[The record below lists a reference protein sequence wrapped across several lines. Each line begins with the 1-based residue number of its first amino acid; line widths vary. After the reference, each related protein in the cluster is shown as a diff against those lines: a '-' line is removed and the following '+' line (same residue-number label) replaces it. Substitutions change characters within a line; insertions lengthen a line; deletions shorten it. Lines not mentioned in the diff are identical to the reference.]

1 MARFLI
7 PKNTTS
13 IIGIKPAES
22 QLHNYGRSIVIVLLL
37 SLIIYEIYSEKQE
50 TDQLDDIGNIGNIIK
65 QDTILYN
72 SVMELEPECRHNYIR
87 YLKSALLKAPPSMA
101 EKYLK
106 NISIAVIV
114 TICSEYIINGNT
126 AKPMGSVGRSII
138 ATAWSTSLM

>member
-13 IIGIKPAES
+13 TIGIKPAES
-22 QLHNYGRSIVIVLLL
+22 QLHNYGRSIVVFLLL
-37 SLIIYEIYSEKQE
+37 VLIIYEIYSEKQE
-50 TDQLDDIGNIGNIIK
+50 SDRLDDISDIIK

-72 SVMELEPECRHNYIR
+72 SILELEPECRYKYVR
-87 YLKSALLKAPPSMA
+87 FLKSTLLKSPPTMA

-126 AKPMGSVGRSII
+126 AKPMGSVGRTII
-138 ATAWSTSLM
+138 ATAWSTSLI

>member
-7 PKNTTS
+7 PKHNKVSTL
-13 IIGIKPAES
+13 GIRPAES
-22 QLHNYGRSIVIVLLL
+22 QIHNYGRSIVVFLLL
-37 SLIIYEIYSEKQE
+37 ILIIYEIYSEKQE
-50 TDQLDDIGNIGNIIK
+50 SVQLDDISDIIK

-87 YLKSALLKAPPSMA
+87 YLKTALLKSPPSMA

-106 NISIAVIV
+106 NISIAIVV